1 MFYRVRFRG
10 LPLSYLGGVWEFR
23 MTARSSSSS
32 DASEYFEKVSIMMS
46 IILLLIMLSIIGQQ
60 SLDSARRATL
70 PQFDIWRGVKD
81 RLYVLCSSVERIVI
95 TGKVSEEFSRDS

>member
-1 MFYRVRFRG
+1 MFYRVGFRG

-60 SLDSARRATL
+60 SLDNARRATL

-81 RLYVLCSSVERIVI
+81 RLYAPCSSVERVVI
-95 TGKVSEEFSRDS
+95 TGKVSEEFFRES